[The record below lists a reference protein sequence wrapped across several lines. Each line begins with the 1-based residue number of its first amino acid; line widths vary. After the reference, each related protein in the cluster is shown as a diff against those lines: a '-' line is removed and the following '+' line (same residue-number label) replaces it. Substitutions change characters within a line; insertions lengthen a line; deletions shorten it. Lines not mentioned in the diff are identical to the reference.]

1 MKKLLLVY
9 ILFFSFSSIV
19 YAQTETPVTW
29 SSSFEKINETEYD
42 LILTAAIIPGWH
54 LYSQHTEEGGS
65 LPIIIRKGN
74 ESEGFTLLGKAIESD
89 TIKKYSPVFEVY
101 ESFFDN
107 KAVLKQRIAVNT
119 ASINEVSLNLTGQVC
134 KEVNGV
140 CIQIDEDF
148 TFTLKGKATEKE
160 KVVLD
165 EKSKLLSA
173 KLQLDLKNTELLK
186 NANDGSSSE
195 NSSLLNIFILG
206 FFGGLL
212 ALLTPCVFPMI
223 PLTVSFFTKQSKN
236 KKKGISNAV
245 LYGLFIVIIYILL
258 SIPFHFLDS
267 LDPEILN
274 NISTNVWLNIFFFAI
289 LVFFAFSFFGYYE
302 LTLPASWGNKMDSA
316 SGIGGI
322 IGVFF
327 MALTLA
333 IVSFSCTGPILGSLL
348 AGSLSSDGGA
358 MQLTAGMSGFGLA
371 LALPFALFALF
382 PGWLNSLPKSGGW
395 LNTTKVVLGFLELA
409 FAFKFLSN
417 ADLVEHWGI
426 LKREIFIGIWI
437 VIFVGLALYLFAK
450 IKFKHDSPI
459 KKLSFSRVSFGV
471 LVIAF
476 VVYLIPGTMK
486 NPAWNLSLLS
496 GFPPPQFYSIYEK
509 DTECPLGLNCFK
521 DFDEGLQYATENNK
535 PILLDFTGWACVNCR
550 KMEENVWVENDI
562 FRLINEDYVLIS
574 LYVDDKKELP
584 ENDQFNF
591 IKKNGRLKKIQTVG
605 DKWATFQVINFK
617 TASQPYY
624 VLMSPDLEILHT
636 AQQYTDRDTYYNWLK
651 EGLEKVKLTD
661 TFCDSCSV

>member
-1 MKKLLLVY
+1 MKKLLL
-9 ILFFSFSSIV
+9 LFAFFISFTSV
-19 YAQTETPVTW
+19 VNAQTETPVTW
-29 SSSFEKINETEYD
+29 SSSFEKISDTEYD
-42 LILTAAIIPGWH
+42 LIMSATIIPGWH
-54 LYSQHTEEGGS
+54 LYSQFTEEGGS
-65 LPIIIRKGN
+65 LPIVIKKR
-74 ESEGFTLLGKAIESD
+74 SETANFKLIGKAVESD
-89 TIKKYSPVFEVY
+89 TIKKYSKIFEVY
-101 ESFFDN
+101 ESYFDHN
-107 KAVLKQRIAVNT
+107 AVLKQRIVLNAAT
-119 ASINEVSLNLTGQVC
+119 INEVSLNLTGQVC
-134 KEVNGV
+134 KEINGV

-148 TFTLKGKATEKE
+148 TFTLKGKASEKE
-160 KVVLD
+160 IVTLD

-173 KLQLDLKNTELLK
+173 KLRLDLKNTELLK
-186 NANDGSSSE
+186 SANSSSSNE
-195 NSSLLNIFILG
+195 SSNLLNILLLG
-206 FFGGLL
+206 FAGGLL

-223 PLTVSFFTKQSKN
+223 PLTVSFFTKHSQN
-236 KKKGISNAV
+236 KRKGITNAI

-289 LVFFAFSFFGYYE
+289 LVFFSFSFFGYYE

-316 SGIGGI
+316 SGVGGI
-322 IGVFF
+322 IGIFF

-348 AGSLSSDGGA
+348 AGSLTSDGGA

-437 VIFVGLALYLFAK
+437 VIFIGLALYLFAK
-450 IKFKHDSPI
+450 IKFPHDSKI
-459 KKLSFSRVSFGV
+459 KKLSFSRISFGI

-486 NPAWNLSLLS
+486 NPTWDLRLLS

-509 DTECPLGLNCFK
+509 NTNCPLGLSCFK
-521 DFDEGLQYATENNK
+521 DFDEGLQYAKEKNK

-562 FRLINEDYVLIS
+562 FTLINENYVLIS
-574 LYVDDKKELP
+574 LYVDDRKELP
-584 ENDQFNF
+584 ENVQFNF
-591 IKKNGRLKKIQTVG
+591 IKKNGNLKKIQTIG
-605 DKWATFQVINFK
+605 DKWATFQAINFK

-624 VLMSPDLEILHT
+624 VLISPDLEILHK
-636 AQQYTDRDTYYNWLK
+636 AQQYTDRNTYYNWLK
-651 EGLEKVKLTD
+651 EGLDKFKKT
-661 TFCDSCSV
+661 SK

>member
-1 MKKLLLVY
+1 MKKILLVVFL
-9 ILFFSFSSIV
+9 LFSWFGFSQNYNPIN
-19 YAQTETPVTW
+19 W
-29 SSSFEKINETEYD
+29 STSFEKISDTEYD
-42 LILTAAIIPGWH
+42 IIFTTNIEAGWH
-54 LYSQHTEEGGS
+54 VYSQYTADGGS
-65 LPIIIRKGN
+65 LPIVISKSN
-74 ESEGFTLLGKAIESD
+74 KEAKFKLVGKAVESD
-89 TIKKYSPVFEVY
+89 TIKKFSKIFEVY
-101 ESFFDN
+101 ETFFDN
-107 KAVLKQRIAVNT
+107 FAELKQRIVLENSDIT
-119 ASINEVSLNLTGQVC
+119 EVELNLFGQVC
-134 KEVNGV
+134 KDDGV
-140 CIQIDEDF
+140 CIQFDDSY
-148 TFTLKGKATEKE
+148 TFTLKGKATK
-160 KVVLD
+160 KAPITLD
-165 EKSKLLSA
+165 EKSIALSKKL
-173 KLQLDLKNTELLK
+173 KLDLKNTQLLK
-186 NANDGSSSE
+186 SSTEKESDKSGSLFS
-195 NSSLLNIFILG
+195 IFFLG
-206 FFGGLL
+206 FIGGLL

-223 PLTVSFFTKQSKN
+223 PLTVSFFTKQSQN
-236 KKKGISNAV
+236 KKKGISNAI

-322 IGVFF
+322 IGIFF

-348 AGSLSSDGGA
+348 AGSLTSDGGA

-450 IKFKHDSPI
+450 IKFPHDSPI
-459 KKLSFSRVSFGV
+459 KKLSFSRTSFGV

-486 NPAWNLSLLS
+486 TPTWNLSLLS

-509 DTECPLGLNCFK
+509 DTDCPLGLNCFK
-521 DFDEGLQYATENNK
+521 DFDEGLQYATKNNK

-562 FRLINEDYVLIS
+562 FKLINEDYVLIS
-574 LYVDDKKELP
+574 LYVDDRKELP
-584 ENDQFNF
+584 ENLQFDF
-591 IKKNGRLKKIQTVG
+591 IKDNGKLKKIKTIG
-605 DKWATFQVINFK
+605 DKWATFQAVNFK

-624 VLMSPDLEILHT
+624 VLMSPDLEILHA

-651 EGLEKVKLTD
+651 DGLEKFNKSSKNL
-661 TFCDSCSV
+661 FR

>member
-1 MKKLLLVY
+1 MKKLIFLFV
-9 ILFFSFSSIV
+9 LFFSFSNTIN
-19 YAQTETPVTW
+19 AQTETPVTW
-29 SSSFEKINETEYD
+29 SSSFEKISETEYD
-42 LILTAAIIPGWH
+42 LILKANIIHGWH
-54 LYSQHTEEGGS
+54 LYSQFTSEGGS
-65 LPIIIRKGN
+65 LPIIITKGKET
-74 ESEGFTLLGKAIESD
+74 ESFKLVGKAVESD
-89 TIKKYSPVFEVY
+89 TIKKFSDVFEVY
-101 ESFFDN
+101 ESYFDN
-107 KAVLKQRIAVNT
+107 SAVLKQRIVLNNAT
-119 ASINEVSLNLTGQVC
+119 INEVNLNLTGQVC

-148 TFTLKGKATEKE
+148 SFTFKGKASKKE
-160 KVVLD
+160 EVVLD
-165 EKSKLLSA
+165 EKSKLLSN
-173 KLQLDLKNTELLK
+173 KLHLNLKNIELLK
-186 NANDGSSSE
+186 SGNNSNSDE
-195 NSSLLNIFILG
+195 NSSLLNILLLG
-206 FFGGLL
+206 FVGGLL

-223 PLTVSFFTKQSKN
+223 PLTVSFFTKQSQN
-236 KKKGISNAV
+236 KRKGISNAI

-258 SIPFHFLDS
+258 SIPFHFIDS

-316 SGIGGI
+316 SGTGGVIGI
-322 IGVFF
+322 FF

-348 AGSLSSDGGA
+348 AGSLTSDSGA

-417 ADLVEHWGI
+417 ADLVEHWGL

-437 VIFVGLALYLFAK
+437 VIFVGLALYIFAK
-450 IKFKHDSPI
+450 IKFPHDSPK

-476 VVYLIPGTMK
+476 VMYLIPGTMK
-486 NPAWNLSLLS
+486 TPTWNLSLLS

-509 DTECPLGLNCFK
+509 DTDCPLGLNCFK
-521 DFDEGLQYATENNK
+521 DFDEGLQYAKENNK

-562 FRLINEDYVLIS
+562 FTLINEDYVLIS
-574 LYVDDKKELP
+574 LYVDDRKELP
-584 ENDQFNF
+584 ENAQFNF
-591 IKKNGRLKKIQTVG
+591 IKKNGKLKKIETIG
-605 DKWATFQVINFK
+605 DKWATFQAINFK

-624 VLMSPDLEILHT
+624 VLMSPDLEVLHT
-636 AQQYTDRDTYYNWLK
+636 AQQYTGRDTYHKWLK
-651 EGLEKVKLTD
+651 EGLEKFKKSPNNL
-661 TFCDSCSV
+661 FK